1 MMREINRETGVAFLM
16 VTHDE
21 RLAQAADRILT
32 IEDRYVH
39 ESDTAPPVG
48 KNAGHDSTDL

>member
-1 MMREINRETGVAFLM
+1 M

>member
-21 RLAQAADRILT
+21 RLAQTADRILM
-32 IEDRYVH
+32 IEDGYVH
-39 ESDTAPPVG
+39 EADTGPPPRE
-48 KNAGHDSTDL
+48 NAGHDSTDL